1 MVMNAQ
7 FTEALHKV
15 APLILE
21 ETAFVF
27 TDDLSDPP
35 PGPEWK
41 PVGAQVKFKGTNIEG
56 GLRVWTDPKFARTV
70 AANMLGVEEDDPQ
83 GEQRASDAL
92 GELLNIVLGNVLTQA
107 YGDGPVFHLS
117 IPAVRPDALWQTDL
131 KSEGLWLMVEGFPI
145 VFQGDD

>member
-1 MVMNAQ
+1 MNTQ
-7 FTEALHKV
+7 FATALREI

-35 PGPEWK
+35 PGPEWN
-41 PVGAQVKFKGTNIEG
+41 PIGAQLAFKGDVILG
-56 GLRVWTDPKFARTV
+56 SLRVWTDPKFARTI

-92 GELLNIVLGNVLTQA
+92 GELLNIVLGNVLTRA
-107 YGDGPVFHLS
+107 YGDGPVFHLG
-117 IPAVRPDALWQTDL
+117 IPTARLGELWLTDL
-131 KSEGLWLMVEGFPI
+131 KSESFWLMVEGFPI
-145 VFQGDD
+145 AFQGDE